1 MDEVVEIA
9 LDRLEPHPG
18 NSNRMPAALFE
29 KLVGHLQRTGRYP
42 PVIVRPAVSLEARG
56 GVTPGDPAEGTR
68 DAMQPPD
75 AGSSGFRG
83 RFQILD
89 GHHRVAALRRLGRS
103 CARCVVWEVDDAEA
117 LVLLATLNRLEGR
130 DDPKRR
136 AALVSALAARRG
148 VDALAAQLP
157 EAAEKL
163 RRYLALSGPIPPPA
177 PPPPV
182 DQTPTP
188 VCFFLLPAERD
199 RLEARLRAMG
209 GTREAA
215 LMGLVDGDGRRGEVV
230 GD

>member
-1 MDEVVEIA
+1 MDEIVEIG

-18 NSNRMPAALFE
+18 NSNRMPAELFE

-42 PVIVRPAVSLEARG
+42 PVVVRVM
-56 GVTPGDPAEGTR
+56 PGDPATDGSR
-68 DAMQPPD
+68 APHASP
-75 AGSSGFRG
+75 AGSPGF

-103 CARCVVWEVDDAEA
+103 CARCVVWAVDDAEA

-136 AALVSALAARRG
+136 AALLRELAARRG
-148 VDALAAQLP
+148 EAALAMQLP
-157 EAAEKL
+157 EAAARLKA
-163 RRYLALSGPIPPPA
+163 YLALNGPIPPPA
-177 PPPPV
+177 PPPRAEEVPV
-182 DQTPTP
+182 A
-188 VCFFLLPAERD
+188 VHFFLLPAERD

-215 LMGLVDGDGRRGEVV
+215 LMGLVGLGAPGSP
-230 GD
+230 